1 MANSTE
7 SRVTLALRMSLA
19 SAAFVEQVLIP
30 RPEEVVRE
38 FSRQL
43 ATAAEEPAYA
53 AV

>member
-1 MANSTE
+1 MIASETKITRE
-7 SRVTLALRMSLA
+7 LRMSLA

-43 ATAAEEPAYA
+43 AAKEEPAYA